1 MSHTFTSLLVVFLGS
16 LVHGVSLIAA
26 FALSES
32 LWHVVFVG
40 KCMHHRNPTAQQVST
55 FNIVAIVT
63 SARASR
69 GLGSCQ

>member
-1 MSHTFTSLLVVFLGS
+1 MSQTFTFVIVVFLGP

-32 LWHVVFVG
+32 LSHVVFVG

-55 FNIVAIVT
+55 FSIIAIAT
-63 SARASR
+63 SGPASR
-69 GLGSCQ
+69 GLGSYQ